1 MTIDKLSNCKS
12 SIDKK
17 LMDDVVNTINI
28 LPTCIGKTCINDN
41 SKYSSKVLTTTH
53 PKNVKKQVRRKILYK
68 DEMYEETPMKQAIYT
83 YICYFILNIFGL
95 LRDFLRKLGI
105 ERRKGAADNNGPV
118 INIFFFSFRLTLTFK
133 LIIIIGFCSIVS
145 KL

>member
-41 SKYSSKVLTTTH
+41 SKYSSKVLTNH

-83 YICYFILNIFGL
+83 YICYFILNIFKSY
-95 LRDFLRKLGI
+95 RDDLFDK
-105 ERRKGAADNNGPV
+105 
-118 INIFFFSFRLTLTFK
+118 
-133 LIIIIGFCSIVS
+133 
-145 KL
+145 